1 MRTEV
6 KIMSFVSLLSTAL
19 AMCPYVAHLMALP
32 NKLNLSPQ
40 EYFEIQ
46 QIYTGWGYSAIVI
59 LISFIST
66 CALSA
71 LLRNYGDAFRLALAS
86 AFCIGISLVIFF
98 MFTYPANQVTENWT
112 SQPYDWQTLRLNW
125 EFSHAANALFYV
137 AAVSLLI
144 LSVLSLST
152 VPSKNENI
160 ARPDLKR
167 RPSWH
172 V

>member
-1 MRTEV
+1 
-6 KIMSFVSLLSTAL
+6 MSFVSVLSSAL

-32 NKLNLSPQ
+32 NKINLSPQ

-46 QIYTGWGYSAIVI
+46 QIYTGWSYSSIVI

-66 CALSA
+66 CIHSI
-71 LLRNYGDAFRLALAS
+71 LLRNYSDAFRLALAS

-98 MFTYPANQVTENWT
+98 MFAYPANQVTENWT

-125 EFSHAANALFYV
+125 EYSHAANALFYI
-137 AAVSLLI
+137 AAVSLLV
-144 LSVLSLST
+144 LSVLSGST
-152 VPSKNENI
+152 LPSKNEHVS
-160 ARPDLKR
+160 RQDLKR
-167 RPSWH
+167 RPSWN

>member
-1 MRTEV
+1 MRTEI
-6 KIMSFVSLLSTAL
+6 KIISFVSLLSTAL

-32 NKLNLSPQ
+32 SKIHLSPE
-40 EYFEIQ
+40 EYFQIQ
-46 QIYTGWGYSAIVI
+46 QLYTGWSYSAIVI

-66 CALSA
+66 CALSV

-98 MFTYPANQVTENWT
+98 MFTFPANQVTENWT

-125 EFSHAANALFYV
+125 EYSHAANAFFYV

-144 LSVLSLST
+144 LSVLSFST
-152 VPSKNENI
+152 VSAKDDGI
-160 ARPDLKR
+160 SRQDIKR

>member
-32 NKLNLSPQ
+32 NKINLSPQ

-46 QIYTGWGYSAIVI
+46 QIYMGWNYAAIVI

-66 CALSA
+66 CALSV
-71 LLRNYGDAFRLALAS
+71 LLRNHGDAFKLALAS

-98 MFTYPANQVTENWT
+98 MFTFPANQVTENWT

-125 EFSHAANALFYV
+125 EYSHAANALFYI

-144 LSVLSLST
+144 LSVLSFST
-152 VPSKNENI
+152 VSAKDEGI
-160 ARPDLKR
+160 SRQDLKR

-172 V
+172 I

>member
-32 NKLNLSPQ
+32 NKIDLSPQ
-40 EYFEIQ
+40 EYFKIQ
-46 QIYTGWGYSAIVI
+46 QIYTGWSYSAIVI
-59 LISFIST
+59 LLSFVST
-66 CALSA
+66 CTLSV
-71 LLRNYGDAFRLALAS
+71 LLRNYADAFRLALAS

-98 MFTYPANQVTENWT
+98 MFTFPANQVTENWT

-125 EFSHAANALFYV
+125 EYSHAANALFYV
-137 AAVSLLI
+137 AAEALLI
-144 LSVLSLST
+144 LSILSFST
-152 VPSKNENI
+152 VAAGDEGIS
-160 ARPDLKR
+160 RQDLKR